1 MRDVKRLNDILVCAL
16 LVAFVSAVYLQTEG
30 FGLINIDDYEYLVR
44 SKAITGGLSLAG
56 LRWAWGS
63 VEHAMWTPLTWVS
76 YMIDFS
82 LFGDDCW
89 GAMHIHSVLLH
100 ALNASLVYVL
110 LRMLCNDMGACAGS
124 DKLQRSRNIAIPFLA
139 ATFWALHPL
148 RVESVAWL
156 ASRKD
161 VLSLAFAL
169 CAFICWT
176 DANRRGRI
184 DGGFCVRY
192 ALSLAFFALGAMAK
206 PSVMTFPLLQCCI
219 DLFIIRKIRPWMYIL
234 PAGMMLAI
242 AVEASAAQSA
252 GGATASLGGVP
263 ILYRV
268 LNAMSAFGVYLRN
281 TVLPLDL
288 APQCMSKYPA
298 MPQGIVF
305 GVVASLAAAT
315 WLSLTATRIWRGRE
329 RFFNLDELRRRGE
342 SEYKGKCDGVL
353 TGVLWFCFGIAPF
366 LGIANFGYHA
376 FADRFTYIPSIGL
389 SMAAAGLLSRIPAV
403 AMRLAIPAS
412 VAILCALSWRQTGV
426 WKDDKSVWEATLRVD
441 GAGNAMAHCGLGMYA
456 FEFDHDLDTACMEFD
471 AVKRLN
477 ETVYWNCAQ
486 VHVYAL
492 CEAGRLDEAAD
503 ALAWFRKAVWKCAE
517 AEARPPDGTVYGCI
531 PEPPKDVG
539 NHVHAEVAYA
549 MCNPATR
556 HQAREQI
563 VGMVERGSMTP
574 SLAYLIFR
582 YGVVSE
588 DASIRETGF
597 RELQKAEKTDYL
609 QFRYLTKKLQCEGE
623 KTT

>member
-1 MRDVKRLNDILVCAL
+1 
-16 LVAFVSAVYLQTEG
+16 
-30 FGLINIDDYEYLVR
+30 
-44 SKAITGGLSLAG
+44 
-56 LRWAWGS
+56 
-63 VEHAMWTPLTWVS
+63 
-76 YMIDFS
+76 
-82 LFGDDCW
+82 
-89 GAMHIHSVLLH
+89 
-100 ALNASLVYVL
+100 
-110 LRMLCNDMGACAGS
+110 
-124 DKLQRSRNIAIPFLA
+124 
-139 ATFWALHPL
+139 
-148 RVESVAWL
+148 
-156 ASRKD
+156 
-161 VLSLAFAL
+161 
-169 CAFICWT
+169 
-176 DANRRGRI
+176 
-184 DGGFCVRY
+184 
-192 ALSLAFFALGAMAK
+192 
-206 PSVMTFPLLQCCI
+206 
-219 DLFIIRKIRPWMYIL
+219 MYIL

-281 TVLPLDL
+281 TALPIAI
-288 APQCMSKYPA
+288 APQCMNRYPA
-298 MPQGIVF
+298 MPQGLVF

-315 WLSLTATRIWRGRE
+315 WLGLTATRIWRGRE

-342 SEYKGKCDGVL
+342 SEYKGKCDGVRA
-353 TGVLWFCFGIAPF
+353 GMLWFCFGIAPF

-389 SMAAAGLLSRIPAV
+389 SIAAAGLLSRIPAV

-412 VAILCALSWRQTGV
+412 VAILCALSGRQTGV

-441 GAGNAMAHCGLGMYA
+441 GDGNAMAHCGLGMYA
-456 FEFDHDLDTACMEFD
+456 FEFDHDLDAACREFD
-471 AVKRLN
+471 AGRRLN

-531 PEPPKDVG
+531 PDPPKDVG

-563 VGMVERGSMTP
+563 VGMVERGSMTL
-574 SLAYLIFR
+574 SLAYLIYR

-609 QFRYLTKKLQCEGE
+609 QFRYLAKKLQGEGE